1 MRKLPVKP
9 RLDALDACLLTVIQ
23 REVPLVPRP
32 FHALAR
38 RLGVSGEE
46 VLRRVNALKKAGI
59 VRQVSAIFDANALG
73 YKSALVAVKCPRG
86 RDAIAAVVSKHPGVS
101 HNYGRDHRFGLWFT
115 IAVAPDRDL
124 AREVARLM
132 QRSGA
137 IHYIVLPALRVFKI
151 RVTLD
156 LGAENEGAE
165 GPPAPRRQA
174 RARKLTASQ
183 TAAVRALQR
192 PLPIVERPFLAL
204 SRGMGASGATG
215 IAISEPALLLRAKRL
230 LSSGIMRRF
239 AAVLGHQRVGY
250 TANAMAVWQV
260 PENRIARAGKVAASF
275 GAVSHCYQ
283 RATAPGWPYNL
294 FAMIH
299 GRARADC
306 LRVADQISA
315 KIGNPPR
322 ALLFTTREYK
332 KSRPLYFL

>member
-1 MRKLPVKP
+1 VKP
-9 RLDALDACLLTVIQ
+9 RLDVLDARLLTVMQ

-73 YKSALVAVKCPRG
+73 YGSALVAVRCPKSR
-86 RDAIAAVVSKHPGVS
+86 RDRIAAVVSKHPGVS
-101 HNYGRDHRFGLWFT
+101 HNYGRNHRFDLWFT

-137 IHYIVLPALRVFKI
+137 IHYVVLPALRVFKV
-151 RVTLD
+151 RVMLD
-156 LGAENEGAE
+156 LGAEDEGTE

-183 TAAVRALQR
+183 IAAVRALQR

-230 LSSGIMRRF
+230 LSSAIMRRF
-239 AAVLGHQRVGY
+239 AAVLRHQRVGY

-275 GAVSHCYQ
+275 AAVSHSYQ

-306 LRVADQISA
+306 LRVADQISD

-332 KSRPLYFL
+332 KSRPVFFA

>member
-1 MRKLPVKP
+1 MKP
-9 RLDALDACLLTVIQ
+9 DLDPLDLKLLTIMQ

-32 FHALAR
+32 FHALAQ
-38 RLGVSGEE
+38 RLGISGEE
-46 VLRRVNALKKAGI
+46 VLRRVKTLKKAGI
-59 VRQVSAIFDANALG
+59 VRQIGAIFDAKALG
-73 YKSALVAVKCPRG
+73 YRSALVAVKCPKGR
-86 RDAIAAVVSKHPGVS
+86 RDALAAIVSKHPGVS
-101 HNYGRDHRFGLWFT
+101 HNYGRDHRFDLWFT
-115 IAVAPDRDL
+115 IAVASDRDL

-137 IHYIVLPALRVFKI
+137 IHYVVLPSVRVFKI
-151 RVTLD
+151 GVMLD

-174 RARKLTASQ
+174 HTRRLTTSQ
-183 TAAVRALQR
+183 IAAVRALQQL
-192 PLPIVERPFLAL
+192 LPVMERPFLAL
-204 SRGMGASGATG
+204 ARRTG
-215 IAISEPALLLRAKRL
+215 ISEQALLLRAKRL

-239 AAVLGHQRVGY
+239 AAVLRHQRVGY

-260 PENRIARAGKVAASF
+260 PENRIARAGRAAASF
-275 GAVSHCYQ
+275 AAVSHCYQ

-306 LRVADQISA
+306 LRVADRISA
-315 KIGNPPR
+315 TIGNPPR

-332 KSRPLYFL
+332 KSRPVYFA